1 MRSRDDLLGDPQLGR
16 HTEPRLTSGAAALA
30 ALLTIAIAGCGD
42 APIGQAQ
49 ARIDMTKDSGV
60 NSASQGNPYSH
71 IRPASIDDPIDPKQL
86 PDIAG

>member
-1 MRSRDDLLGDPQLGR
+1 MRSRDDLLGDPQIGG
-16 HTEPRLTSGAAALA
+16 HTAPRFTSAAATLA

-49 ARIDMTKDSGV
+49 ARIDMTRDSGM
-60 NSASQGNPYSH
+60 NSANQDSPYSH